1 MPFHAGESLD
11 DCSRVWTFGVKDVTC
26 YQDMRNRMLSCHL
39 PDRVNRIKAR
49 FREGAAHF
57 GFSPGK
63 GLS

>member
-1 MPFHAGESLD
+1 
-11 DCSRVWTFGVKDVTC
+11 
-26 YQDMRNRMLSCHL
+26 MRNRMLSCHL
-39 PDRVNRIKAR
+39 PDGVNRIKAR